1 MLFRS
6 FEGGDFATIIHSID
20 TQLFTFPPETIVL
33 PGHGLDT
40 TIGTERP
47 HLAEWVERG
56 W

>member
-1 MLFRS
+1 
-6 FEGGDFATIIHSID
+6 
-20 TQLFTFPPETIVL
+20 VL

-47 HLAEWVERG
+47 HLTEWVERG

>member
-1 MLFRS
+1 
-6 FEGGDFATIIHSID
+6 
-20 TQLFTFPPETIVL
+20 VL

-47 HLAEWVERG
+47 HLQEWVDRG